1 MPLALPAVT
10 VPSLRNTAFSPA
22 SASGEVAFGCS
33 SVSKAT
39 VCRFTCT
46 STGTIWLLNRP
57 SSIAAAARFWL
68 SSAKAS
74 WSARVIWCSS
84 ATFSA
89 VTPMWPVPN
98 GQVSAPVIMSIALV
112 SPIFWPQRAPASA

>member
-10 VPSLRNTAFSPA
+10 VPSLRNTGRRPA
-22 SASGEVAFGCS
+22 SASAEVAFGCS
-33 SVSKAT
+33 SVAKAT
-39 VCRFTCT
+39 VSRFTFT
-46 STGTIWLLNRP
+46 STGTIWLAKRP
-57 SSIAAAARFWL
+57 SLIAAAARFWL

-98 GQVSAPVIMSIALV
+98 GQVSAAVIMSIALV
-112 SPIFWPQRAPASA
+112 SPIF